1 MVEQYS
7 SFLDE
12 KQRQR
17 ELLGGVASRQT
28 MNIALCEIAR
38 IEREPRAIQFNDSV
52 VDHAIPF
59 LRMPLTT

>member
-17 ELLGGVASRQT
+17 ELLGGVASRQSMHVFAFVLVLSEAVIVLDRFFSST
-28 MNIALCEIAR
+28 STIAS
-38 IEREPRAIQFNDSV
+38 D
-52 VDHAIPF
+52 
-59 LRMPLTT
+59 